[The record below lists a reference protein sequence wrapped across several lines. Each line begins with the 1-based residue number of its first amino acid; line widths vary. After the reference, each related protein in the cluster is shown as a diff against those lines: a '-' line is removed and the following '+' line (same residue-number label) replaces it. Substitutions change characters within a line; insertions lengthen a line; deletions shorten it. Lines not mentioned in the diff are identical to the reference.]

1 MRIRRF
7 LAVPA
12 LALFSALASCG
23 DGPSGPGGKV
33 EPGDLLF
40 IREAA
45 GTPPLVTGDTT
56 FWVTKGDGQ
65 EVELRY
71 TNGHDC
77 LEFKIPGDALDR
89 RPDGTPIRDGDRVQ
103 ITIRRVDPT
112 RFVFEFL
119 PAGLRFSDDDPAELR
134 ISYRYAD
141 RDFNGDGVVD
151 GRDNAV
157 RFGIWRQEAG
167 ETDWSSLLTIRDND
181 LEELRADVRGF
192 TRFAVA
198 SD

>member
-1 MRIRRF
+1 MPIRRT
-7 LAVPA
+7 LAA
-12 LALFSALASCG
+12 LLLALFPALASCG
-23 DGPSGPGGKV
+23 DPSGPKSGV
-33 EPGDLLF
+33 EPGDLVF
-40 IREAA
+40 IREAP
-45 GTPPLVTGDTT
+45 GTPPLTTNDTT

-77 LEFKIPGDALDR
+77 LEFKIPGDGLLT

-103 ITIRRVDPT
+103 ITIRRVDLQ

-119 PAGLRFSDDDPAELR
+119 PAGLRFSASDPAELR

-151 GRDNAV
+151 ARDNAA

-167 ETDWSSLLTIRDND
+167 QSTWDSLVTIRDND